1 MKKMQS
7 KSNKKFR
14 FSVGLD
20 TELTLTLV
28 VGLYIALG
36 LDAGLGL
43 DVGLGLVLELK
54 SNYCANAI
62 VVT

>member
-1 MKKMQS
+1 MQS

-14 FSVGLD
+14 FSIGLD
-20 TELTLTLV
+20 IELTLILV

-36 LDAGLGL
+36 LDAGLKL
-43 DVGLGLVLELK
+43 DVGLELVLQLK

>member
-1 MKKMQS
+1 MQS

-43 DVGLGLVLELK
+43 ELGLGLVLELK
-54 SNYCANAI
+54 SNYCTNAI

>member
-1 MKKMQS
+1 MQS

-14 FSVGLD
+14 FSIGLD

-36 LDAGLGL
+36 LDAELGL
-43 DVGLGLVLELK
+43 DVGLWLVLELK
-54 SNYCANAI
+54 SNYCTNAI
-62 VVT
+62 VMT